1 MNTMESRK
9 DNKIVFKS
17 ITGEDQQGLEDVKQ
31 LFVAYTQSLDIDLA
45 FQDFETELHTLPG
58 KYAAPEGS
66 LVVAYVDGQAAGC
79 IALRKIAEEVC
90 EMKRLYV
97 RDAYRGYR
105 IGKSLIELI
114 IEKAAQLDYSYMR
127 LDTLATM
134 TKAQDL
140 YRSFGF
146 YEIEPYVFNP
156 IEGALFMEVRL
167 KQNSRTNRA

>member
-1 MNTMESRK
+1 MNTMESKKENR
-9 DNKIVFKS
+9 VAFKS
-17 ITGEDQQGLEDVKQ
+17 ITGEDLKGLEEVKQ
-31 LFVAYTQSLDIDLA
+31 LFLAYTESLDIDLD

-58 KYAAPEGS
+58 KYAAPEGV
-66 LVVAYVDGQAAGC
+66 LLVAYVDGQAGGC
-79 IALRKIAEEVC
+79 IALRKIGEGIC

-97 RDAYRGYR
+97 REEYRGFR
-105 IGKSLIELI
+105 IGKRLIELI

-156 IEGALFMEVRL
+156 IEGALFMEVGL
-167 KQNSRTNRA
+167 KENSRANRA